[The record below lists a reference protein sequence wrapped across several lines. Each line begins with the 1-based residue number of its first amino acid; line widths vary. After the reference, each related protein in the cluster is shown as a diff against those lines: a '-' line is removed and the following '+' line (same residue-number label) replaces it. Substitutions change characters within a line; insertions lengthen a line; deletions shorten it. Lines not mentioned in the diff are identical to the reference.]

1 MIARVWR
8 GITSL
13 SKADQYLEYLKRVVL
28 TGYQAVEENQ
38 GVFIFRNVQGELV
51 HFLLISIWSSCD
63 SLTQFADPNLE
74 IGKQGPEDQN
84 FLIAFES
91 VAAQYEVLKI
101 ILPDQNFSLRPEP

>member
-13 SKADQYLEYLKRVVL
+13 SKSDQYLEYLKRVVL
-28 TGYQAVEENQ
+28 TGYQAVEGNQ
-38 GVFIFRNVQGELV
+38 GAFIFRNVQGELV
-51 HFLLISIWSSCD
+51 YFLLLTIWDSCD

-74 IGKQGPEDQN
+74 IAKQAPDVQK

-91 VAAQYEVLKI
+91 VATQYEVLEI
-101 ILPDQNFSLRPEP
+101 ILPDQKLLLRPDR